1 MDYKQFISHINFV
14 AKAHQEKLL
23 PEAKAYRK
31 FSSGGTNPYFTH
43 PLWCSMMILLDTKL
57 SDEIRN
63 DGAMALLFHD
73 VLEDTTAGIPN
84 DLPERV
90 KMLIQDLT
98 YDNFQEEATQTLKKP
113 SLIQLLRLY
122 DKTATLYDG
131 DLNPKRYSEWID
143 FMEHLIVTVEKEYG
157 ELNIVLLAKVLIS
170 KYHLLIPAR

>member
-1 MDYKQFISHINFV
+1 MDYKTFISYISYI
-14 AKAHQEKLL
+14 AEAHQEKLL
-23 PEAKAYRK
+23 PDAKALRK
-31 FSSGGTNPYFTH
+31 FLSGDTNEYFTH

-57 SDEIRN
+57 PDEIRN
-63 DGAMALLFHD
+63 DGALALLFHD

-98 YDNFQEEATQTLKKP
+98 YDNFQEEVTQTLKKSP
-113 SLIQLLRLY
+113 LIQLLRLY

-131 DLNPKRYSEWID
+131 DLNPKRYPEWTE

-170 KYHLLIPAR
+170 KYRLLIPAR